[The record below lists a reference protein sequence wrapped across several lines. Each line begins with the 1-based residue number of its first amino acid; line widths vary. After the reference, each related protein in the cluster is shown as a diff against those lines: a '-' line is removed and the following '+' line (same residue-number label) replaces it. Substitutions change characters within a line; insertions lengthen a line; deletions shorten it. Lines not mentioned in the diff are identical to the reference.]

1 MPSHF
6 PPRLAS
12 PPDGGGPLAG
22 CAGSKETPSLQ
33 MRLAHRKGL
42 IRVHTYQHTVS
53 FNCRLG
59 IWTPI
64 KIPARTCFFFSLPL
78 QPPASSLDSE
88 TRPPVST
95 APPLKDKKKA
105 PKNVCT
111 FTEVLPGPRK
121 EQPFP
126 TPLGSQPS
134 LAAPAPPSLGHLF
147 TSSLAVLRIQKQEIV
162 HQS

>member
-1 MPSHF
+1 
-6 PPRLAS
+6 
-12 PPDGGGPLAG
+12 
-22 CAGSKETPSLQ
+22 

-111 FTEVLPGPRK
+111 FTEKSFSVQGDFSVSESGLYDPTDSSKTSTTATDAARRPTSMIIILSLVSVLASSV
-121 EQPFP
+121 P
-126 TPLGSQPS
+126 TPSPCHRCC
-134 LAAPAPPSLGHLF
+134 ACPHLPC
-147 TSSLAVLRIQKQEIV
+147 TCNSDAL
-162 HQS
+162 